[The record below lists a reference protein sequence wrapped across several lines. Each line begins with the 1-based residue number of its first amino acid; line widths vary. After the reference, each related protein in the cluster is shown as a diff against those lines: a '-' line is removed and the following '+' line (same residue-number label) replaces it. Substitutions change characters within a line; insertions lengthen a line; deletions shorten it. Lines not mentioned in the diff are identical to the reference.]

1 MRRLILTGSAF
12 LLLACAG
19 LSEKL
24 LEGVTGE
31 QIDISEDGMTMTLP
45 GGGRMEMRFGDG
57 AVHDPALSLSPP
69 PRSTLIMSALISL
82 PDQPVSHMVSY
93 QSEDAASEL
102 IEQYR
107 AEITA
112 KGLQPEESVGSEGA
126 AVLNA
131 VEGELTYFV
140 SVAPPSEGAVGS
152 AVTLG
157 IGSRAAIEEGLSSR
171 LQ

>member
-24 LEGVTGE
+24 IESVTGE
-31 QIDISEDGMTMTLP
+31 QIDISEDGMAMTLP
-45 GGGRMEMRFGDG
+45 GGGRMEMKFGDG

-82 PDQPVSHMVSY
+82 PEQPVSHMVSY
-93 QSEDAASEL
+93 QSEDEASGL

-112 KGLQPEESVGSEGA
+112 KGLEPEQSVGSEGA

-131 VEGELTYFV
+131 AEGELTYFV
-140 SVAPPSEGAVGS
+140 SVGPPSEGNVGS

-157 IGSRAAIEEGLSSR
+157 IGSRAAIEEGLSNR
-171 LQ
+171 L